1 MKATGPC
8 RDSVPVWM
16 GVDSPLGRLALR
28 AEGGCLT
35 GLYLPGQRHAPAI
48 PPALPDTPGDP
59 SLRAAARWLEAYFA
73 GRRPE
78 ITVPLAP
85 AGTPFQQAVW
95 QALTEIP
102 YGETVSYGALAA
114 RLSSAPRAVGGAV
127 GRNPISI
134 LIPCHRVVGADGRLT
149 GYAGGLAAK
158 EALLRLET
166 AQGIDNLE
174 AF

>member
-35 GLYLPGQRHAPAI
+35 GLYLPNQRHAPAI

-59 SLRAAARWLEAYFA
+59 ALRAAAQWLEAYFA
-73 GRRPE
+73 GGRPE
-78 ITVPLAP
+78 VDVPLSP
-85 AGTPFQQAVW
+85 VGTPFQRAVW
-95 QALTEIP
+95 RALTEIP

-114 RLSSAPRAVGGAV
+114 RLASAPRAVGGAV

-158 EALLRLET
+158 EALLRLEST
-166 AQGIDNLE
+166 QCIDNLA